1 MALAGL
7 LRGAIRLSSVPSPL
21 WPGLGVRS
29 YAKKPATK
37 AKGKA
42 VSKEDL
48 KGPEICKDPVLLTTH
63 SMGTNIYKQGPEVA
77 LKPDSEYPEC
87 NELQSEEAGG
97 AAHKA
102 RAPPNTE
109 QILEDVQRA
118 QPNDPVFVL
127 LAEPSEDLPTPAK
140 NEDPEAKRERLYRLT
155 QSYVE
160 MNHRLQK
167 ACSLLKEKCEELK
180 LAGATL
186 EQGILEMKQ
195 RAL

>member
-1 MALAGL
+1 MNGL
-7 LRGAIRLSSVPSPL
+7 NSRTTWKASPFLSKPYWSKDPSLLFLSPTLLPVPS
-21 WPGLGVRS
+21 GTCFQAMTS
-29 YAKKPATK
+29 KAKKRVVLPTR
-37 AKGKA
+37 
-42 VSKEDL
+42 
-48 KGPEICKDPVLLTTH
+48 PE
-63 SMGTNIYKQGPEVA
+63 
-77 LKPDSEYPEC
+77 
-87 NELQSEEAGG
+87 
-97 AAHKA
+97 
-102 RAPPNTE
+102 PPNAE

-127 LAEPSEDLPTPAK
+127 LVEPNEDLPTPTK

>member
-1 MALAGL
+1 MT
-7 LRGAIRLSSVPSPL
+7 SK
-21 WPGLGVRS
+21 
-29 YAKKPATK
+29 AKKRVVLPTR
-37 AKGKA
+37 
-42 VSKEDL
+42 
-48 KGPEICKDPVLLTTH
+48 PE
-63 SMGTNIYKQGPEVA
+63 
-77 LKPDSEYPEC
+77 
-87 NELQSEEAGG
+87 
-97 AAHKA
+97 
-102 RAPPNTE
+102 PPSAE
-109 QILEDVQRA
+109 QVLEDVQRA

-127 LAEPSEDLPTPAK
+127 LAEPSTEDLPTPVK

>member
-1 MALAGL
+1 MSGCKSRTIWRIGPFVSQALSEQSSQPFFVSL
-7 LRGAIRLSSVPSPL
+7 SNSSVVPVPS
-21 WPGLGVRS
+21 GTCFQAMTS
-29 YAKKPATK
+29 KAKKRVVLPTR
-37 AKGKA
+37 
-42 VSKEDL
+42 
-48 KGPEICKDPVLLTTH
+48 PE
-63 SMGTNIYKQGPEVA
+63 
-77 LKPDSEYPEC
+77 
-87 NELQSEEAGG
+87 
-97 AAHKA
+97 
-102 RAPPNTE
+102 PPNTE

-127 LAEPSEDLPTPAK
+127 LVEPNEDLPTPTK

>member
-1 MALAGL
+1 MSTKFSL
-7 LRGAIRLSSVPSPL
+7 LFLTPL
-21 WPGLGVRS
+21 FL
-29 YAKKPATK
+29 
-37 AKGKA
+37 
-42 VSKEDL
+42 
-48 KGPEICKDPVLLTTH
+48 VLLC
-63 SMGTNIYKQGPEVA
+63 S
-77 LKPDSEYPEC
+77 
-87 NELQSEEAGG
+87 
-97 AAHKA
+97 
-102 RAPPNTE
+102 
-109 QILEDVQRA
+109 
-118 QPNDPVFVL
+118 
-127 LAEPSEDLPTPAK
+127 DLPIPAK

>member
-1 MALAGL
+1 MNLCHACTELSLLLPHCLVLGL
-7 LRGAIRLSSVPSPL
+7 LRP
-21 WPGLGVRS
+21 
-29 YAKKPATK
+29 
-37 AKGKA
+37 
-42 VSKEDL
+42 
-48 KGPEICKDPVLLTTH
+48 
-63 SMGTNIYKQGPEVA
+63 
-77 LKPDSEYPEC
+77 
-87 NELQSEEAGG
+87 
-97 AAHKA
+97 
-102 RAPPNTE
+102 
-109 QILEDVQRA
+109 
-118 QPNDPVFVL
+118 
-127 LAEPSEDLPTPAK
+127 DLPMPAK

>member
-1 MALAGL
+1 MVPPPSTSTWSGSKGLSPSLALPSS
-7 LRGAIRLSSVPSPL
+7 AIPPPL
-21 WPGLGVRS
+21 HPWDAEENNDGHF
-29 YAKKPATK
+29 
-37 AKGKA
+37 
-42 VSKEDL
+42 
-48 KGPEICKDPVLLTTH
+48 PVLRICDSTRGRCETH
-63 SMGTNIYKQGPEVA
+63 THTHRRSSLSFSLSLSRTSTRVCE
-77 LKPDSEYPEC
+77 DSI
-87 NELQSEEAGG
+87 LILGRSEHTEA
-97 AAHKA
+97 AAM
-102 RAPPNTE
+102 
-109 QILEDVQRA
+109 DVRR
-118 QPNDPVFVL
+118 
-127 LAEPSEDLPTPAK
+127 DLPTPAK